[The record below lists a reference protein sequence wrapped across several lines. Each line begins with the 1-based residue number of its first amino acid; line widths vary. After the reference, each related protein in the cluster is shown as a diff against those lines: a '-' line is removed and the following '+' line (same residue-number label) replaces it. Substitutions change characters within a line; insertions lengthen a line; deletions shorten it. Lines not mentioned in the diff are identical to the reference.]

1 MSKEIEDDIH
11 FRVLRILEQRP
22 DISQRELAREM
33 GVALGKVNFLL
44 VGLGEKGLIK
54 MQRFRTSSNKRQY
67 AYILTPTGVAAK
79 ASLLADFLRRRIQ
92 KYDALRVE
100 IEALQSEF
108 DQSRGPSR
116 TIALKQAERFR

>member
-1 MSKEIEDDIH
+1 MSKEIEDDMH

-22 DISQRELAREM
+22 DISQRELAREV

-54 MQRFRTSSNKRQY
+54 MQRFRASSNKRQY
-67 AYILTPTGVAAK
+67 AYILTPPGVAAK
-79 ASLLADFLRRRIQ
+79 ASLLAGFLRRRIQ

-100 IEALQSEF
+100 IEALQSEL
-108 DQSRGPSR
+108 DQSRGLSR
-116 TIALKQAERFR
+116 TTALRLAERSR